1 MVISVHQP
9 YFCPYPGF
17 FYRILKSD
25 LFVLLDTVQFPRG
38 TTWTSRNRF
47 KNDQGTLWLT
57 IPVHTKGLGFQSIDS
72 VRICRERQFPRKI
85 LMSLRHAYAHAPFF
99 QDHYPFLE
107 ALLQSGVQHLSDL
120 NIPII
125 RYLADILNIRT
136 DIRRLSDLSI
146 QGKGTALLVDICR
159 RTGATHLLIPRSARR
174 HIDERSLK
182 AGGIRITPY
191 RVPTWIY
198 PQLWG
203 NFIPN
208 LSIFD
213 MIFNIGPKARDLLFP

>member
-57 IPVHTKGLGFQSIDS
+57 IPVYTKGLGFQSIDS
-72 VRICRERQFPRKI
+72 VRICQERQFPRKH
-85 LMSLRHAYAHAPFF
+85 LKSLRHAYGHAPFF

-107 ALLQSGVQHLSDL
+107 AILQSDVQYLKDL

-125 RYLADILNIRT
+125 RYVADYLDIRT
-136 DIRRLSDLSI
+136 DIRRLSELSI
-146 QGKGTALLVDICR
+146 QSKGTALLMDLCR
-159 RTGATHLLIPRSARR
+159 QTGATQLLIPRSARR
-174 HIDERSLK
+174 HIDERSLRT
-182 AGGIRITPY
+182 AGIRIAPY

-203 NFIPN
+203 SFIPN

-213 MIFNIGPKARDLLFP
+213 MIFNIGPKARDLLLP

>member
-38 TTWTSRNRF
+38 TTWISRNRF

-57 IPVHTKGLGFQSIDS
+57 IPVHTKGLGLQSIDS
-72 VRICRERQFPRKI
+72 VRICRERQFPRKH
-85 LMSLRHAYAHAPFF
+85 LMSLRHAYAHAPYF
-99 QDHYPFLE
+99 QDHYPFME
-107 ALLQSGVQHLSDL
+107 TVLQSDAQHMVDL

-125 RYLADILNIRT
+125 RYIADYLHIRT
-136 DIRRLSDLSI
+136 DIRRLSDLST
-146 QGKGTALLVDICR
+146 QGKGTALLIDICR
-159 RTGATHLLIPRSARR
+159 QTGATHLLIPRSARR
-174 HIDERSLK
+174 HIDERSLRK
-182 AGGIRITPY
+182 AGIRIAPY
-191 RVPTWIY
+191 REPTWIY

-203 NFIPN
+203 NFIPD

-213 MIFNIGPKARDLLFP
+213 MLFNIGPKAHDLLSH

>member
-1 MVISVHQP
+1 MVVSVYQP

-17 FYRILKSD
+17 FYRMLKSD
-25 LFVLLDTVQFPRG
+25 ICVLMDAVQFPRG

-57 IPVHTKGLGFQSIDS
+57 VPVFKKGRGFQSMDAVCIFRDG
-72 VRICRERQFPRKI
+72 RWPRKH
-85 LMSLRHAYAHAPFF
+85 LASLRHAYAHAPFF
-99 QDHYPFLE
+99 WDHYPFLE
-107 ALLQSGVQHLSDL
+107 AMIQSGVQHLCDL

-125 RYLADILNIRT
+125 QYVAHYLRIRT
-136 DIRRLSDLSI
+136 DIRRLSNMAL

-159 RTGATHLLIPRSARR
+159 HTGAGQLLLPRSARC
-174 HIDERSLK
+174 HMDEAVLQK
-182 AGGIRITPY
+182 AGISLNTY
-191 RVPTWIY
+191 RPPTWIY

-203 NFIPN
+203 DFLPN

-213 MIFNIGPKARDLLFP
+213 MLFNVGPKSAELLRC